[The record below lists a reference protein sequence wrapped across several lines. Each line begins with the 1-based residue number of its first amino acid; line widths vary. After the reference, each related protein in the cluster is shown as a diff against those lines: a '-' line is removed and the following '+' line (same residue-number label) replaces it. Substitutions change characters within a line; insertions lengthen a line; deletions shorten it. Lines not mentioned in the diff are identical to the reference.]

1 MDRIKSFLFE
11 YQTPKVVIVKNV
23 PFGIMRF
30 IIKILVIVFVIGY
43 KLWYSRGYQRF
54 ENADTSLTIK
64 VKGLAM

>member
-23 PFGIMRF
+23 PFGIMRL

-43 KLWYSRGYQRF
+43 KLGYSRGYQRF
-54 ENADTSLTIK
+54 ESADTSLTIK

>member
-23 PFGIMRF
+23 PFGIMRL

-43 KLWYSRGYQRF
+43 KLWYSRGYQEFLEIRS
-54 ENADTSLTIK
+54 SLTTK
-64 VKGLAM
+64 VKGLSM